1 MQSGIVTL
9 EQGVTAPAIVIKS
22 LGGSSVLLFVIL
34 GEGPIQ
40 YAATVGTEPGVGV
53 IVLDA

>member
-34 GEGPIQ
+34 DAGPIQ

>member
-1 MQSGIVTL
+1 MQTGIVTL
-9 EQGVTAPAIVIKS
+9 EQGVTAPAIVIKN

-34 GEGPIQ
+34 EAGPIQ
-40 YAATVGTEPGVGV
+40 YAATVGAEPAVGV